1 MKKFFSKLLCQCN
14 SDDHHPNDHDKQQ
27 ISDTN
32 GSSVIVQNH
41 YLQTSNLQRNSSLQ
55 ILLSQISH
63 NEFDYQTNL
72 SQKHLFICKKTQ
84 KQFTYPE
91 DDYKINH
98 KNIFDLYYQKTIK
111 YDLNYRYIAPHQLC
125 KYIAKRCIETDYML
139 EINSQFNQHSIQ
151 FANAGIFITAIETN
165 SKNAIQGLQNVIQ
178 YDLQNKIDIING
190 EFTQLGG
197 TFELNDG
204 IFVNLCNYEK
214 VKQGDQLKKTI
225 QKCFASNPNIIII
238 TNQKKTNFLYN
249 SLEDF
254 VYFEKQ
260 NIIINDIHIFTIYYF
275 GKYCNIQQSELI
287 DEIQNIFPINTYQ
300 QYDLSA
306 SIRNILIELFQTVN
320 FQKILSVLL
329 ITLNQI
335 NDKSEILNVFLKELE
350 KQKIFSQERLKQIHI
365 QGATSPSTIKYHNHP
380 SSVNRIIKEASVSQS
395 QSQASFNILLP
406 SQLRNSGYSSFDQQI
421 QSAKFKDE

>member
-1 MKKFFSKLLCQCN
+1 
-14 SDDHHPNDHDKQQ
+14 
-27 ISDTN
+27 
-32 GSSVIVQNH
+32 
-41 YLQTSNLQRNSSLQ
+41 
-55 ILLSQISH
+55 
-63 NEFDYQTNL
+63 
-72 SQKHLFICKKTQ
+72 
-84 KQFTYPE
+84 
-91 DDYKINH
+91 
-98 KNIFDLYYQKTIK
+98 
-111 YDLNYRYIAPHQLC
+111 
-125 KYIAKRCIETDYML
+125 ML

-165 SKNAIQGLQNVIQ
+165 SKNAIQGLQNVVQ

-197 TFELNDG
+197 TFEFNDG
-204 IFVNLCNYEK
+204 IFINLCNYEK

-249 SLEDF
+249 SLDDF
-254 VYFEKQ
+254 IYFEKQ

-320 FQKILSVLL
+320 FSKILSVLL

-350 KQKIFSQERLKQIHI
+350 KQKIFSQERLKQIYI

>member
-32 GSSVIVQNH
+32 GSSIIVQNH

-55 ILLSQISH
+55 VLLSQISH
-63 NEFDYQTNL
+63 DDFEFQTNL
-72 SQKHLFICKKTQ
+72 QQKLLFICKKTQ
-84 KQFTYPE
+84 KQFTYQE
-91 DDYKINH
+91 DDYKVNH

-111 YDLNYRYIAPHQLC
+111 YDLNLRYIAPHQLC

-151 FANAGIFITAIETN
+151 FAIAGIFVISIETN
-165 SKNAIQGLQNVIQ
+165 TKNATLGYQNVVQ

-197 TFELNDG
+197 TFESNDG
-204 IFVNLCNYEK
+204 IFINLCNYEK
-214 VKQGDQLKKTI
+214 LKQGDHFTKTI

-249 SLEDF
+249 AINDF
-254 VYFEKQ
+254 VYFESQK
-260 NIIINDIHIFTIYYF
+260 IIINDVHIFTIYYF
-275 GKYCNIQQSELI
+275 GKYCNIQQQELI
-287 DEIQNIFPINTYQ
+287 EEIQKIFPYNSNQ

-320 FQKILSVLL
+320 CSKILSVLL
-329 ITLNQI
+329 LTLNQI
-335 NDKSEILNVFLKELE
+335 NDKSEIFNIFLKELE
-350 KQKIFSQERLKQIHI
+350 KQKIFSQERLKQIYI

-380 SSVNRIIKEASVSQS
+380 SSVNRIIQEASQSQS
-395 QSQASFNILLP
+395 QSQASFNIMLP
-406 SQLRNSGYSSFDQQI
+406 SQLRNSGYSSFEQQA